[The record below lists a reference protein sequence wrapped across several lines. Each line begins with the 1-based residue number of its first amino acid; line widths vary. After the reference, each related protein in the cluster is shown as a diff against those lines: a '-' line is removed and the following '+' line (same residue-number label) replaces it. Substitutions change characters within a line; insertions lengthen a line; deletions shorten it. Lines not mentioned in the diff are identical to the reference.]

1 MIKSFG
7 KLSDKLPYL
16 ITSAVILLLAV
27 MMFVVLN
34 ITVDFKSPQFYAE
47 LGFGLVLQIIMIATW
62 IPQGKADGYKI
73 PEVVQTTEVAN
84 KRMEIAK
91 DKTKYTELAEYCKFA
106 TAENRRAYIINK
118 CARIGVDYERWQT
131 DEDYHK
137 EFAHPDRIQ
146 SRILGIERRS
156 HSAVKPIK
164 DTEITAVTSVK
175 LVYDIK
181 NHTGQEEFWR
191 LFAKIL
197 TSIVTS
203 LVGSFFLFENAKFS
217 LNGLMKFVYWVAII
231 GMTIFYSIRTG
242 RSLITGAHKDYLI
255 RLIDF
260 LDRYEAWLT
269 KNDKKSLTVQ

>member
-7 KLSDKLPYL
+7 RLSDKLPYL
-16 ITSAVILLLAV
+16 ITTAVILLVAV

-73 PEVVQTTEVAN
+73 PEVMQTTEAAN
-84 KRMEIAK
+84 KRMEITK
-91 DKTKYTELAEYCKFA
+91 DKTRYTELAEYCKFA
-106 TAENRRAYIINK
+106 TTENRCVYVINK
-118 CARIGVDYERWQT
+118 CAKMGVDYERWIT
-131 DEDYHK
+131 DETYRQG
-137 EFAHPDRIQ
+137 FAHLDRIQ
-146 SRILGIERRS
+146 SRVEAIERRS
-156 HSAVKPIK
+156 YSAVKPIK

-191 LFAKIL
+191 LFARIATSVV
-197 TSIVTS
+197 TSI
-203 LVGSFFLFENAKFS
+203 VGSFFLFENAKFS
-217 LNGLMKFVYWVAII
+217 LNGLMKFVYWMAII

-242 RSLITGAHKDYLI
+242 RSLISGAHKDYLL

-260 LDRYEAWLT
+260 LDRYEAWLME
-269 KNDKKSLTVQ
+269 NDKKSLTV

>member
-7 KLSDKLPYL
+7 RLADKLPYL

-47 LGFGLVLQIIMIATW
+47 LAFGLVLQIIMIATW

-73 PEVVQTTEVAN
+73 PEVMQTTEAAN

-91 DKTKYTELAEYCKFA
+91 DKSKYGELAKFCKYA
-106 TAENRRAYIINK
+106 TDENRHVYIVNK
-118 CARIGVDYERWQT
+118 CANMGVDYELWQT
-131 DEDYHK
+131 SEEYRSK
-137 EFAHPDRIQ
+137 FENPKRIQ
-146 SRILGIERRS
+146 RRILRIERRS
-156 HSAVKPIK
+156 HSAVAVIK

-175 LVYDIK
+175 LAYDVK

-203 LVGSFFLFENAKFS
+203 LVGSFFLFENAQFT

-242 RSLITGAHKDYLI
+242 RNLISGAHKDYLL

-260 LDRYEAWLT
+260 LNRYEAWLS
-269 KNDKKSLTVQ
+269 KNI

>member
-7 KLSDKLPYL
+7 RLADKLPYL
-16 ITSAVILLLAV
+16 ITLAVILLLAV

-47 LGFGLVLQIIMIATW
+47 MAFGLVLQIIMIATW

-73 PEVVQTTEVAN
+73 PEVMQTTEAAN

-91 DKTKYTELAEYCKFA
+91 DKSKYEELAKFCKYA
-106 TAENRRAYIINK
+106 TEENRHVYIVNK
-118 CARIGVDYERWQT
+118 CAKMGVDYELWQT
-131 DEDYHK
+131 SEEYRSK
-137 EFAHPDRIQ
+137 FKHPNRIQ
-146 SRILGIERRS
+146 RRILRIERRS
-156 HSAVKPIK
+156 RSAVAVIK

-175 LVYDIK
+175 LAYDIK

-203 LVGSFFLFENAKFS
+203 LVGSFFLFENAQFT

-242 RSLITGAHKDYLI
+242 RNLISGAHKDYLL

-260 LDRYEAWLT
+260 LNRYEAWLS
-269 KNDKKSLTVQ
+269 KNI